1 MDTSYNDKPC
11 DICHGAGFVLPVKN
25 GVVDYSHTIPCKCR
39 IEENKK
45 RKMDMLLKLCS
56 LPPFA
61 DNMRFETFNKYPEVK
76 MAYEKAKHMA
86 DNPNELCW
94 LALLG
99 NNGNGKTHLAVSVCR
114 AWVEKGIPAKYK
126 FVSLLLD
133 ELRNGYKSENP
144 ENSYESKFQMYCDIP
159 LLLLD
164 DYGAESKTGWV
175 QEKLDALIDYRL
187 MNNKSLIVTSNLS
200 LDEMPDRI
208 RSRIMRHPKSVI
220 VGLTVGDYS
229 LRNKK

>member
-1 MDTSYNDKPC
+1 
-11 DICHGAGFVLPVKN
+11 
-25 GVVDYSHTIPCKCR
+25 
-39 IEENKK
+39 
-45 RKMDMLLKLCS
+45 MLLKLCA

-61 DNMRFETFNKYPEVK
+61 QNMTFEKFVAYPLIKLAYDKALEMANK
-76 MAYEKAKHMA
+76 AG
-86 DNPNELCW
+86 ELCW

-99 NNGNGKTHLAVSVCR
+99 NNGNGKTHLAISICR
-114 AWVEKGIPAKYK
+114 AWIEKGIAAKYT

-133 ELRNGYKSENP
+133 ELREGYKSNEK
-144 ENSYESKFQMYCDIP
+144 ENSYDEKFRMYCDIP

-164 DYGAESKTGWV
+164 DYGAESKTAWV

-200 LDEMPDRI
+200 LDEMPNRI

-220 VGLTVGDYS
+220 VGIEAGEYS
-229 LRNKK
+229 MRNKK